1 MTVSVLIVE
10 DSDFM
15 RDMLRD
21 IIDDEFEVVGEA
33 EDGEKGVEAFQEK
46 RPDVVMMDV
55 VMPNLDGIG
64 ATAKIKE
71 EDPGSKVIMCTSVGQ
86 EGKMKEAVSVGA
98 DAYITKPFEDEV
110 VLKAIND
117 VMSQ

>member
-15 RDMLRD
+15 RDMLRE
-21 IIDDEFEVVGEA
+21 IIEEEHEVVGEA
-33 EDGEKGVEAFQEK
+33 ADGEEGVEMFEDLG
-46 RPDVVMMDV
+46 PDVVMMDV
-55 VMPNLDGIG
+55 VMPDLDGIG

-71 EDPGSKVIMCTSVGQ
+71 TDPSSKVIMCTSVGQ

-110 VLKAIND
+110 VLQAIDD
-117 VMSQ
+117 VVEQ

>member
-1 MTVSVLIVE
+1 MATSVLIVE

-15 RDMLRD
+15 RDMLRG
-21 IIDDEFEVVGEA
+21 IIDERYDVIGEA
-33 EDGEKGVEAFQEK
+33 EDGEEGVAMFEEH

-71 EDPGSKVIMCTSVGQ
+71 ADPNAKVIMCTSVGQ

-110 VLKAIND
+110 VLKAIDD
-117 VMSQ
+117 VITQ